1 MPDTLLPLVLIGPV
15 LIATI
20 LSDLRHLRIPNSYCL
35 AGLLVFAAGAL
46 AWPPQDLPYR
56 LIVAGAIFLAG
67 YAGFARGLV
76 GGGDVKIL
84 AVLMLFIPVPT
95 LVIFANLF
103 SFSLFFGVAILLAL
117 RRLPTAPPAGWTGI
131 WGSRG
136 FPMGLSIGMA
146 GLMHP
151 WVVFWLAGA

>member
-1 MPDTLLPLVLIGPV
+1 MPEPILPLVLIGPL

-20 LSDLRHLRIPNSYCL
+20 LGDLRNLRIPNAYSLIGL
-35 AGLLVFAAGAL
+35 AVFAAGVL
-46 AWPPQDLPYR
+46 AWPPQDLISR
-56 LIVAGAIFLAG
+56 LIVAVLVFLAG

-95 LVIFANLF
+95 LVLFANLL
-103 SFSLFFGVAILLAL
+103 SACLLVGVALVLAL
-117 RRLPTAPPAGWTGI
+117 RRIPVEPPAGWSGI
-131 WGSRG
+131 WGGQG

-146 GLMHP
+146 GLLHP
-151 WVVFWLAGA
+151 WLIAWLA